1 LGILAAV
8 KQNRRTDQILQIVS
22 YAGQGI
28 PSFITVLFL
37 LFFAQLTTHYP
48 LPMIYY
54 IIRSRSDGKYL
65 TARVDDDT
73 SGYLLLFKEDFEA
86 MSYLNTHAADLANR
100 LTVEPLAS
108 NQIGSLLKRWGFAG
122 VGIVNDPLLPEIEFL
137 QHI

>member
-1 LGILAAV
+1 
-8 KQNRRTDQILQIVS
+8 
-22 YAGQGI
+22 
-28 PSFITVLFL
+28 
-37 LFFAQLTTHYP
+37 
-48 LPMIYY
+48 MIYY

>member
-1 LGILAAV
+1 
-8 KQNRRTDQILQIVS
+8 
-22 YAGQGI
+22 
-28 PSFITVLFL
+28 
-37 LFFAQLTTHYP
+37 
-48 LPMIYY
+48 MIYY

-73 SGYLLLFKEDFEA
+73 SGYLLLFKEDFDA
-86 MSYLNTHAADLANR
+86 MSYLNAHAADLASR

-108 NQIGSLLKRWGFAG
+108 NQIGSLLKRWGFVG